1 MSARPTS
8 LTCHAKIR
16 THAGPK
22 KTGGRQ
28 DDRRHPHKIRATAP
42 PRAERTGASGDE
54 VGHAGKTPAVARTIS
69 APYRRRSQP
78 RKSLSGYGA
87 NAPPGREAACQNEI
101 LRELRRLLQ
110 HSCRVDGGSSRTS
123 VSIHGLGYLLTALMR
138 QGLIPDEL
146 VLQLATFLCSH
157 DLFLEL
163 RVRTPRTL
171 TANQARQGGKQGTD
185 GRQRSRIHFRC
196 LALNFTAA
204 EPPAQRLTTSLTSR
218 SFWSGRRCRGLRGR
232 RQILRGPTSYWAAV
246 QCAIV
251 CVQ

>member
-1 MSARPTS
+1 MIAAIHTKS
-8 LTCHAKIR
+8 
-16 THAGPK
+16 GPPLRLGRK
-22 KTGGRQ
+22 GTGV
-28 DDRRHPHKIRATAP
+28 
-42 PRAERTGASGDE
+42 SGGG
-54 VGHAGKTPAVARTIS
+54 VGHAGKLLPWRDYLSTMPMPIS
-69 APYRRRSQP
+69 VPEIVERASCD
-78 RKSLSGYGA
+78 
-87 NAPPGREAACQNEI
+87 APPGREAACQNEI

-123 VSIHGLGYLLTALMR
+123 VSIHGLGYLLTALRR
-138 QGLIPDEL
+138 QRLIPDEL
-146 VLQLATFLCSH
+146 VLQLATFLRSH

-185 GRQRSRIHFRC
+185 GRERSRIHFRC

-218 SFWSGRRCRGLRGR
+218 SFLERTAVPRAAGEASDFARA
-232 RQILRGPTSYWAAV
+232 TSYWAAV

>member
-1 MSARPTS
+1 MPMP
-8 LTCHAKIR
+8 I
-16 THAGPK
+16 P
-22 KTGGRQ
+22 
-28 DDRRHPHKIRATAP
+28 AP
-42 PRAERTGASGDE
+42 EIVERVWRDGAAWALGS
-54 VGHAGKTPAVARTIS
+54 
-69 APYRRRSQP
+69 
-78 RKSLSGYGA
+78 
-87 NAPPGREAACQNEI
+87 CQNEI
-101 LRELRRLLQ
+101 PREPQRL
-110 HSCRVDGGSSRTS
+110 HSCRVDGSSSGTS
-123 VSIHGLGYLLTALMR
+123 VSIHGLGYLSTALRR

-146 VLQLATFLCSH
+146 VLQLATFLRSH

-185 GRQRSRIHFRC
+185 GRERSRIHFRC

-218 SFWSGRRCRGLRGR
+218 SFLERTAVPRAAGEASDFARA
-232 RQILRGPTSYWAAV
+232 TSYWAAV